1 MFFGHGMVTSGMVR
15 TDKLVVQESH
25 KSETQLLNRYMIL
38 TLPTIPV
45 PDQKNKNTFS
55 PANKVRKGEVNSLCS
70 LSSRCSIKLSNYVI
84 VLRPGRFAC
93 WCLFCAQKVLYCVL
107 LATVLWSFCSRVFYV
122 LRPVYTNNFCVRIFS
137 WQFLFVRIHGRI
149 CQFFM

>member
-1 MFFGHGMVTSGMVR
+1 
-15 TDKLVVQESH
+15 
-25 KSETQLLNRYMIL
+25 MIL

-55 PANKVRKGEVNSLCS
+55 PANKVRKGEVNSFCS

-107 LATVLWSFCSRVFYV
+107 LATVLWSSCSRVFYV

-149 CQFFM
+149 CQFFRVTDAFVEKLTS